1 LAEPPAEAI
10 TEKRMAKIKTTCL
23 AATLALSTSFAQ
35 QPDPESEFQRKLD
48 AMQSECQRIAVAVP
62 CAVGIAEVDKLP
74 AATSKA
80 ERDALVKL
88 AVSVQAFVSFHAK
101 DSSYIEGRMSRE
113 LSSTVS
119 KINVENMLVA
129 NSQIIKQDYVK
140 LSDKDGEYYRA
151 IVLRAFGGDKSLY
164 EEAKKESEAV
174 AVADT
179 AAVSKTSAVSHFPAP
194 AKTKLKQ
201 VASKAAT
208 ILLGIAKRA
217 IGVP

>member
-1 LAEPPAEAI
+1 MLNSYKTAFS
-10 TEKRMAKIKTTCL
+10 MA
-23 AATLALSTSFAQ
+23 LALGISFAQ
-35 QPDPESEFQRKLD
+35 QTDPETEFQRKLE
-48 AMQSECQRIAVAVP
+48 AMQTECQRIAVAVP
-62 CAVGIAEVDKLP
+62 CAVGMAEVDKLP
-74 AATSKA
+74 AAISKA
-80 ERDALVKL
+80 ERDAIVKL
-88 AVSVQAFVSFHAK
+88 AASVQAFVSFHAK

-113 LSSTVS
+113 LSSTVG

-129 NSQIIKQDYVK
+129 NSQTIKQDYVK

-151 IVLRAFGGDKSLY
+151 IVLKAFGGDKSLY
-164 EEAKKESEAV
+164 EEAKKESETV
-174 AVADT
+174 TVDT
-179 AAVSKTSAVSHFPAP
+179 VAVSKTSAVSHFPAP